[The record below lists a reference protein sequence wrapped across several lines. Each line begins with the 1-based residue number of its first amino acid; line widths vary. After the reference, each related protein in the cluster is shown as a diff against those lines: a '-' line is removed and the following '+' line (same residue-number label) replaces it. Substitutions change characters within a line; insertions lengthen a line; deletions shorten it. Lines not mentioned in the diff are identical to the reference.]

1 METPAPRTL
10 WRRRWP
16 RPVHGSRDTRA
27 AGRGFVHSRTA
38 SGTRHLLLRLVLS
51 LFFWKGQEPI
61 FRAHRSISDGSPQA
75 QSQGD
80 AAFPAGLRAPPPAGP
95 NSLRNRRTRTASS
108 GACLRVPALRAPAH
122 HQQDIRGGERTRPPA
137 ASSPPRGPR
146 ARGTTLFEGPW
157 ITPCSCGHGR
167 FRGSHWPHTV
177 STVVRNAPLLAFQ
190 T

>member
-1 METPAPRTL
+1 M
-10 WRRRWP
+10 
-16 RPVHGSRDTRA
+16 HGSRDTRA
-27 AGRGFVHSRTA
+27 AGGGFVHRRTA

-75 QSQGD
+75 QGQGD

-122 HQQDIRGGERTRPPA
+122 HQQDIRGGRADETTRSLLTTQGAKGTWGPHCL
-137 ASSPPRGPR
+137 RGPGSPHVL
-146 ARGTTLFEGPW
+146 AAMEDLGGVT
-157 ITPCSCGHGR
+157 GHTQCLQLSEMHPFLHSKRRVGKC
-167 FRGSHWPHTV
+167 T
-177 STVVRNAPLLAFQ
+177 
-190 T
+190 